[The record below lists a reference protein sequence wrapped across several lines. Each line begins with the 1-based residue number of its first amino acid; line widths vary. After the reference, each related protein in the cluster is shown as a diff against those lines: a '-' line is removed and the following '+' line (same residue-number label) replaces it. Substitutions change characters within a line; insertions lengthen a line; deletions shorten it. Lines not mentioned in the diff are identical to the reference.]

1 MPQAQ
6 NLTVKNVAGADK
18 TFALVNPSAG
28 DGGIALWAL
37 KEGTISAVFPQLT
50 ASAAKTGNRSRKLT
64 VKYRQPSSYTDS
76 VTGLTAVGS
85 AAEVNTTVSI
95 PDDFP
100 EGLKDDFV
108 AFYTNIVRDPLF
120 QAMMRDAYPAT

>member
-1 MPQAQ
+1 MPQAT
-6 NLTVKNVAGADK
+6 NITVKNAAGTDK
-18 TFALVNPSAG
+18 VFALVNPSAG

-50 ASAAKTGNRSRKLT
+50 ASAAKTGNRSRKLS

-108 AFYTNIVRDPLF
+108 AFYTNIVRDALI
-120 QAMMRDAYPAT
+120 QAMFRDAYPAT